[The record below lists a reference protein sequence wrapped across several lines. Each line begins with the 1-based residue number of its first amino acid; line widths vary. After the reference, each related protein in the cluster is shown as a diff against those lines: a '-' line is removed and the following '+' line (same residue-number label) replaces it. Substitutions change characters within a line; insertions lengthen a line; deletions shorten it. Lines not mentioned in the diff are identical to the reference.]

1 MRTFLGLLL
10 LLLGLAAAALYSSA
24 FIVNQNEQA
33 IVLRFGDPKTVIKEP
48 GLKWKAP
55 IVDTVEIFEKR
66 ILDLDTNELEVTT
79 NDQQRLVVDAYTRYK
94 IVDPLK
100 FYQNVH
106 SQANVT
112 QVMGPVVEST
122 IRNVVNTAQLADVV
136 KDKREALM
144 KDIAKTVN
152 SEGVN
157 YGIEVVD
164 VRLKRANLHPT
175 ISKSVF
181 ARMTADRERV
191 ATELR
196 AQGDAEKNRITA
208 NADRDVTVIRG
219 EATKASDILRGE
231 GEGARNRIFA
241 EAYGRDPEFARF
253 YRAMQACE
261 QAFRPGETRFML
273 SPDSTSSVC
282 SPFTDAVHMPVP
294 SAKPQEKP

>member
-1 MRTFLGLLL
+1 MRTFLGFLLIV
-10 LLLGLAAAALYSSA
+10 LGLAAAALYSSA
-24 FIVNQNEQA
+24 FVVHQNEQA
-33 IVLRFGDPKTVIKEP
+33 IVLRFGDPKDVILKP

-55 IVDTVEIFEKR
+55 VLDTVEIFEKR

-79 NDQQRLVVDAYTRYK
+79 NDQQRLVIDAYTRFR

-100 FYQNVH
+100 FYKNVRG
-106 SQANVT
+106 QGRVI

-122 IRNVVNTAQLADVV
+122 IRNVVNTARLSEVV
-136 KDKREALM
+136 KDKREGLM
-144 KDIAKTVN
+144 KQIASTVN
-152 SEGVN
+152 AEGKD

-181 ARMTADRERV
+181 SRMRADRERV

-208 NADRDVTVIRG
+208 NADRDVTVIKA

-231 GEGARNRIFA
+231 GEGERNRIFA
-241 EAYGRDPEFARF
+241 EAFGRDPEFARF
-253 YRAMQACE
+253 YRALQACE
-261 QAFRPGETRFML
+261 QAFKPGETRFML
-273 SPDSTSSVC
+273 SPDNTSSVC
-282 SPFTDAVHMPVP
+282 SAFTEAVRPAAP
-294 SAKPQEKP
+294 APATR

>member
-1 MRTFLGLLL
+1 MRTFLGFLLVM
-10 LLLGLAAAALYSSA
+10 LGLAAAALYSSA
-24 FIVNQNEQA
+24 FIVSQNEQA
-33 IVLRFGDPKTVIKEP
+33 IVLRFGDPKTVIKDP

-55 IVDTVEIFEKR
+55 VIDTVEIFEKR

-106 SQANVT
+106 NQANVNL
-112 QVMGPVVEST
+112 VMGPVVEST
-122 IRNVVNTAQLADVV
+122 IRNVINTARLADVV
-136 KDKREALM
+136 KDKRESIM
-144 KDIAKTVN
+144 KDIAKTVDR
-152 SEGVN
+152 EGTS
-157 YGIEVVD
+157 YGIQVVD

-208 NADRDVTVIRG
+208 NADRDVTVIRA

-231 GEGARNRIFA
+231 GEAGRNHIFA
-241 EAYGRDPEFARF
+241 EAFGRDPEFARF

-261 QAFRPGETRFML
+261 QAFRPGETRFLL
-273 SPDSTSSVC
+273 SPDNTTSVC
-282 SPFTDAVHMPVP
+282 SSFTDAVKMPAQVP
-294 SAKPQEKP
+294 APK

>member
-1 MRTFLGLLL
+1 MRTFLGTLLV
-10 LLLGLAAAALYSSA
+10 LLGLAAFALYSSA
-24 FIVNQNEQA
+24 FIVNQNQQA
-33 IVLRFGDPKTVIKEP
+33 LVLRFGDPQNPVITEP

-66 ILDLDTNELEVTT
+66 ILDLDTDELEVTT
-79 NDQQRLVVDAYTRYK
+79 NDQQRLLVDAYTRYK

-106 SQANVT
+106 SEARVTNVL
-112 QVMGPVVEST
+112 GPVVDST
-122 IRNVVNTAQLADVV
+122 IRNIINTARLADVV

-144 KDIAKTVN
+144 KDIATRVN
-152 SEGVN
+152 TEGAKL
-157 YGIEVVD
+157 GIQVID

-196 AQGDAEKNRITA
+196 AQGDAEKNKIMA
-208 NADRDVTVIRG
+208 NADREVTIIG
-219 EATKASDILRGE
+219 AEATKGSDILRGE
-231 GEGARNRIFA
+231 GEAERNRIFA
-241 EAYGRDPEFARF
+241 EAFGKDPEFARF

-261 QAFRPGETRFML
+261 RAYKPGETRFML
-273 SPDSTSSVC
+273 SPDNTSSVC
-282 SPFTDAVHMPVP
+282 SPFTEAVKMPAQTP
-294 SAKPQEKP
+294 AK